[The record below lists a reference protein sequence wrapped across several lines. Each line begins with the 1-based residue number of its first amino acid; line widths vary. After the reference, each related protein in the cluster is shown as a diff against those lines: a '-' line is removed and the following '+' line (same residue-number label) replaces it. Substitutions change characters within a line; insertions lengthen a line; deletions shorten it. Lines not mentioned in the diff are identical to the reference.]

1 MIFASITHGQDTES
15 QKRKRENKKPIRTHA
30 VDYKREGNGYS
41 VHMQISNVRI
51 PLEIL
56 KS

>member
-15 QKRKRENKKPIRTHA
+15 QKRKREQKPIRTHA
-30 VDYKREGNGYS
+30 IDDKREGNGYS
-41 VHMQISNVRI
+41 VHMQISNVGI

-56 KS
+56 KR